1 MSGSEGAVG
10 QVWGVFHGRCHA
22 HRRSID
28 DHGVRSE
35 HRCRKF
41 GVSDHRHGDAVDRHG
56 RGGTPTHISGLYPQ
70 ATQPD
75 HDGFRRPACAEHER
89 TAMVRTE

>member
-10 QVWGVFHGRCHA
+10 QVRGVFHGRRHA
-22 HRRSID
+22 YRRSID
-28 DHGVRSE
+28 DHGVCSE

-41 GVSDHRHGDAVDRHG
+41 GVSDHRHGDAVDRQG
-56 RGGTPTHISGLYPQ
+56 RGGMSTHVSGGYPQ

-75 HDGFRRPACAEHER
+75 HDGFRRPARAEHER